1 MAEQFEKII
10 AGAAGHIEMLVQLPD
25 DYLPGGPVAIICHPH
40 PLHGGTMTNKVVHTV
55 ARSFVELGLPVVRF
69 NFRGVGK
76 SDGSYDAGRGEV
88 DDLLTVISWLQKQY
102 PEAPLWL
109 AGFSFGSYV
118 VTRAQLFVDIE
129 QLLLIAPPVTR
140 YGFSE
145 VPPLAVPAL
154 VIQGGE
160 DEVVDA
166 QAVSEWVAERAP
178 KAVYHC
184 IEGAGHFFHG
194 RLVTLRGLIKEYLNK
209 AGLSD

>member
-1 MAEQFEKII
+1 MAEQFERII

-25 DYLPGGPVAIICHPH
+25 DYLPGGPVAVVCHPH

-76 SDGSYDAGRGEV
+76 SGGSYDAGRGEV
-88 DDLLTVISWLQKQY
+88 DDLLTVIDWLQKQY
-102 PEAPLWL
+102 PDAPLWL

-118 VTRAQLFVDIE
+118 VTRAQLFVDVE
-129 QLLLIAPPVTR
+129 QLLLIAPPVAR

-154 VIQGGE
+154 VIQGSE

-166 QAVSEWVAERAP
+166 QVVSEWVAERAP
-178 KAVYHC
+178 TAVYHC

-194 RLVTLRGLIKEYLNK
+194 RLVLLRELIKGGLSK
-209 AGLSD
+209 LGLSD

>member
-1 MAEQFEKII
+1 MAEQFERII
-10 AGAAGHIEMLVQLPD
+10 AGAAGHIEMRVQLPD
-25 DYLPGGPVAIICHPH
+25 DYLLGGPVAVICHPH

-55 ARSFVELGLPVVRF
+55 ARGLVELGLPVVRF

-76 SDGSYDAGRGEV
+76 SDGRYDAGRGEV
-88 DDLLTVISWLQKQY
+88 DDLLTVVNWLQKQY
-102 PEAPLWL
+102 PEAPVWL

-118 VTRAQLFVDIE
+118 VARAQQLIDVE
-129 QLLLIAPPVTR
+129 RLLLIAPPVTR

-145 VPPLAVPAL
+145 VPPLALPTL

-166 QAVSEWVAERAP
+166 QAVREWVAKQAP

-184 IEGAGHFFHG
+184 VEGAGHFFHG
-194 RLVTLRGLIKEYLNK
+194 QLMVLHKIIKE
-209 AGLSD
+209 ALSNSN